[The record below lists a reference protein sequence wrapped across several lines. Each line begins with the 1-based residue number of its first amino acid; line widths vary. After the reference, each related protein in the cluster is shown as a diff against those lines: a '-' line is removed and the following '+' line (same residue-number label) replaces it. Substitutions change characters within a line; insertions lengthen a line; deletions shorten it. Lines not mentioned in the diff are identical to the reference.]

1 MAISLVSK
9 LFSGKGLQVDKQQSS
24 STKNVYVPPVQTHGQ
39 GHYPYQSPP
48 FFGNWEK
55 PIGMELKKKDQRKEK
70 RKRSFTRVQQ
80 SIQSNSSF
88 RGNFVN
94 KALSN
99 FDLFD
104 WVKKLGIKHFRGV
117 FSRDALPKKMRKECG
132 IVNLDDNQGPGKH
145 WVCYKNLEN
154 DFVEY
159 FDSLGLVM
167 PNEIYNYL
175 LTS

>member
-1 MAISLVSK
+1 M
-9 LFSGKGLQVDKQQSS
+9 
-24 STKNVYVPPVQTHGQ
+24 
-39 GHYPYQSPP
+39 
-48 FFGNWEK
+48 
-55 PIGMELKKKDQRKEK
+55 
-70 RKRSFTRVQQ
+70 
-80 SIQSNSSF
+80 
-88 RGNFVN
+88 
-94 KALSN
+94 SN

-175 LTS
+175 LTSWKNLFTLTMNYKIEILFYVVAGVCIIWTNDKKEKVF